1 MPDEDALSARAAIEK
16 AFAEVPAEVEEAPEV
31 VEEAPAEAS
40 VETAED
46 TRERDELGRFKAK
59 EDAPAEV
66 VAEPV
71 AEAQAVEAPKVE
83 ADAPPARFMAE
94 AKAAWATTP
103 PAVKAE
109 INRSFAEMERG
120 LQQHQQTIA
129 PLKQFIDMAGG
140 PGQLAQAAQRY
151 IGIEQMLAQDPLKGL
166 DTIARNLGT
175 DLRTIA
181 AHVMG
186 QPAPDQNAELQQLR
200 QQNQQMAQQLQ
211 GVQAEKART
220 TEQQVT
226 KFAEEHPRFG
236 ELSNVIAWTL
246 KTGLAADLPSAYAY
260 AERLNPAPAPVTAQ
274 TGTTPTAA
282 PPPQTRGPVSIK
294 GAPSTGSNPGRAAE
308 SMSTRDAVA
317 RAFSELGGMR

>member
-1 MPDEDALSARAAIEK
+1 MPDEVLSARESIEK
-16 AFAEVPAEVEEAPEV
+16 AFAEVPAEIEAVETPEAVVEEAPE
-31 VEEAPAEAS
+31 EAS

-46 TRERDELGRFKAK
+46 TRARDELGRFKA
-59 EDAPAEV
+59 
-66 VAEPV
+66 
-71 AEAQAVEAPKVE
+71 AEAAAEAALEPAPLAPVVDAPKVE
-83 ADAPPARFMAE
+83 TDAPPARFMAE

-103 PAVKAE
+103 PAVRAE

-120 LQQHQQTIA
+120 LQLHQQTIA

-140 PGQLAQAAQRY
+140 SDQLAAAAQRY

-186 QPAPDQNAELQQLR
+186 QPAPDQNVELQQLR

-211 GVQAEKART
+211 GVQAEKTRAA
-220 TEQQVT
+220 EQQVT
-226 KFAEEHPRFG
+226 KFVEGHPRFG

-246 KTGLAADLPSAYAY
+246 KTGLAADLPSAYEY
-260 AERLNPAPAPVTAQ
+260 ADRLKPALVSPGPPA
-274 TGTTPTAA
+274 PTAA
-282 PPPQTRGPVSIK
+282 PAPQTRGPVSIK
-294 GAPSTGSNPGRAAE
+294 GAPSSGSNPGRAAE

-317 RAFSELGGMR
+317 RAFSELGGLR